1 MKKDIFFENAFLL
14 ASSPLF
20 RSNHCLDRPWSIP
33 FGFGK
38 SKTSAEGEEEAE
50 EEEEVVVEDAT
61 FRVLK
66 RADVKLRVAGKEKDY
81 SVIIKVIQANPFPL
95 RYCTNSNMFSPLF
108 FAPGAPYGRS

>member
-1 MKKDIFFENAFLL
+1 MKKDIFKKRLPFFSS
-14 ASSPLF
+14 SSPF

-50 EEEEVVVEDAT
+50 EEEVVVEDAT

-66 RADVKLRVAGKEKDY
+66 RADVKLKVAGKEKDY
-81 SVIIKVIQANPFPL
+81 SVIIKVIQANPFPQ
-95 RYCTNSNMFSPLF
+95 RNCTNSNMFSPLF
-108 FAPGAPYGRS
+108 FTPGAPYGRS